1 MARFIL
7 GRLLQA
13 LVTLWMVV
21 TVVFFLARLA
31 GDPIA
36 LLGGEHMTA
45 EFEAELR
52 ARYGLDKPVWQQY
65 LVYLGQ
71 IVRGDFG
78 TSIVSGEPA
87 LAQVLERW
95 PATVEIGAV
104 GILISLVLALP
115 IGVYAAAHRGS
126 PLDYL
131 ARGFAVFGQAVPGF
145 WVGLIFILI
154 FAVELHLLPAGG
166 RGGPQH
172 VILPA
177 LTTGWFAV
185 AGIMRLTR
193 SSMLEVLGSEYVKLA
208 RAKGL
213 PMHVVV
219 WKHAFRNA
227 AIPVLTFTALVVVS
241 LFLTGSIVA
250 ETVFSYP
257 GVGSLLIDAVRK
269 RDFPQLQA
277 AVLFLSALYV
287 LVNLSVDLL
296 YGYLDPRIRAGH
308 S

>member
-1 MARFIL
+1 MVRFL
-7 GRLLQA
+7 LSRLAQA
-13 LVTLWMVV
+13 IVTLWMVV
-21 TVVFFLARLA
+21 TVVFFLARLT
-31 GDPIA
+31 GDPVA
-36 LLGGEHMTA
+36 LLAGEHATA
-45 EFEAELR
+45 EYEVELR
-52 ARYGLDKPVWQQY
+52 ARFGLDKPLWQQY
-65 LVYLGQ
+65 VIYLGQ
-71 IVRGDFG
+71 VARGDFG

-87 LAQVLERW
+87 LAQVMERW
-95 PATVEIGAV
+95 PATLEIGLV
-104 GILISLVLALP
+104 GIIITLVLALP

-131 ARGFAVFGQAVPGF
+131 ARGFAVFGQAIPGF
-145 WVGLIFILI
+145 WVGLIFILV
-154 FAVELHLLPAGG
+154 FAVDLRLLPAGG

-172 VILPA
+172 IILPA

-227 AIPVLTFTALVVVS
+227 AIPVLTFSALVVVS

-287 LVNLSVDLL
+287 LVNLGVDLL
-296 YGYLDPRIRAGH
+296 YGYLDPRVR

>member
-1 MARFIL
+1 MARFVL

-71 IVRGDFG
+71 LGRGDFG

-104 GILISLVLALP
+104 GILITLVLALP

-154 FAVELHLLPAGG
+154 FAVELRLLPAGG

-296 YGYLDPRIRAGH
+296 YGYLDPRIRPGH

>member
-1 MARFIL
+1 MTRFIL

-13 LVTLWMVV
+13 VVTLWMVV
-21 TVVFFLARLA
+21 TIVFFLARLT

-36 LLGGEHMTA
+36 LLGGEYMTA
-45 EFEAELR
+45 ELEAELR
-52 ARYGLDKPVWQQY
+52 ARYGLDKPLGQQY
-65 LVYLGQ
+65 VIYLGQ
-71 IVRGDFG
+71 LARGDFG

-95 PATVEIGAV
+95 PATLEIGAL
-104 GILISLVLALP
+104 GILITLALALP

-131 ARGFAVFGQAVPGF
+131 ARGFAVLGQAVPGF
-145 WVGLIFILI
+145 WVGLIFILV
-154 FAVELHLLPAGG
+154 FAVNLRLLPAGG
-166 RGGPQH
+166 RGGLQH

-213 PMHVVV
+213 PVHVVV

-287 LVNLSVDLL
+287 LVNLGVDFL
-296 YGYLDPRIRAGH
+296 YGYLDPRIRL
-308 S
+308 